1 MKTKILAKV
10 GKCEISQIAN
20 FFKYMLYYVILRDM
34 WYYYVTLKA
43 AVKLPNPFLKPEYQD
58 SGKSCKIRNF
68 VKY

>member
-1 MKTKILAKV
+1 
-10 GKCEISQIAN
+10 
-20 FFKYMLYYVILRDM
+20 MLYYVILRDM

-68 VKY
+68 AKY